1 MVDRIKS
8 YIINLKIRPDKYGKV
23 MKELEKI
30 NVAPERFEAVYT
42 KELEKSYINS
52 IVHPSLDYTVK
63 YGRTTDSEFA
73 SYSAIGCT
81 LSHVALWK
89 KLVESTE
96 HDRFLIFEDDVLVK
110 ADKQK
115 MDDYV
120 KELDKVEW
128 DVAYLGYIDSLGLRP
143 SKCES
148 VEGSLCK
155 AMKIIYGTHAYIINK
170 KGAEKLLE
178 RVFPIVDQVDSY
190 MSQMM
195 LKGLNVYRPTRSYL
209 IQTPFDTDIQSMDFK
224 PLFNRYGPYT
234 FLCLI
239 FIAALLY
246 YLLRKCNKCDEC
258 YVN

>member
-1 MVDRIKS
+1 
-8 YIINLKIRPDKYGKV
+8 
-23 MKELEKI
+23 
-30 NVAPERFEAVYT
+30 
-42 KELEKSYINS
+42 
-52 IVHPSLDYTVK
+52 
-63 YGRTTDSEFA
+63 
-73 SYSAIGCT
+73 
-81 LSHVALWK
+81 
-89 KLVESTE
+89 
-96 HDRFLIFEDDVLVK
+96 
-110 ADKQK
+110 
-115 MDDYV
+115 
-120 KELDKVEW
+120 
-128 DVAYLGYIDSLGLRP
+128 
-143 SKCES
+143 
-148 VEGSLCK
+148 
-155 AMKIIYGTHAYIINK
+155 MKIIYGTHAYIINK